1 MASEFEGGW
10 GLLYEAKTDAL
21 NKEDFKPNLNSIKIH
36 NLDPITGEVDSTKT
50 NSTEQEQISKTTPF
64 PLSCRCAHPTMTH

>member
-21 NKEDFKPNLNSIKIH
+21 NKEDFKPNLNSVKIH
-36 NLDPITGEVDSTKT
+36 NVDPITAEVDSTKT
-50 NSTEQEQISKTTPF
+50 TSTEQ
-64 PLSCRCAHPTMTH
+64 